1 MSDKIVINAS
11 KQYLNKPINE
21 FVKLIEET
29 ANKRYPDYKLGWITN
44 MPENMIE
51 EEIRETGIKMQKLLS
66 LTQTYFHSEYTEF
79 SYGKKRN
86 SIWMHCK

>member
-44 MPENMIE
+44 MPESMIE
-51 EEIRETGIKMQKLLS
+51 EEIRETGIKNAKIIELDTDILSFRVYGVFLRKEEKLNLDA
-66 LTQTYFHSEYTEF
+66 L
-79 SYGKKRN
+79 
-86 SIWMHCK
+86 